1 MSHRTGHNLLIVL
14 DKLEDIYFMS
24 LSTEEL
30 MTLEQYFEEYRQ
42 LGYGEVKA
50 AEKAYRKLSDEDTDW
65 SE

>member
-1 MSHRTGHNLLIVL
+1 
-14 DKLEDIYFMS
+14 MS